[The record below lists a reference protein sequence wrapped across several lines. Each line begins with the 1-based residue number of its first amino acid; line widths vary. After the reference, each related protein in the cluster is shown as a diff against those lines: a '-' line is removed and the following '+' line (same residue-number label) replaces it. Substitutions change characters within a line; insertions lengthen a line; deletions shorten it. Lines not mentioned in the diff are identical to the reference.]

1 MRAVVAPCADIA
13 PPVYPRFP
21 RPDPLPRPPDRAG
34 GVHPD
39 ETTPNDANHVFRRPR
54 ASVDDRR
61 PLRARSRGPVCDDD
75 PAWNVEP
82 RSMGRLIDGG
92 SIDG

>member
-1 MRAVVAPCADIA
+1 MRDDGAPCADIA
-13 PPVYPRFP
+13 RPVYPRFP
-21 RPDPLPRPPDRAG
+21 RPDPLPRPPDRAR

-39 ETTPNDANHVFRRPR
+39 ETTPNDATDVFRRPR
-54 ASVDDRR
+54 ASVDDGR

-82 RSMGRLIDGG
+82 RSMGELIDDG